1 MRNFFYMGVK
11 IIFCTPLYWELL
23 YLWINFKTYR
33 NMINEAIKKNGI
45 TYGITLGVI
54 LALIT
59 ATMYTIDLKLF
70 VSGWIGASTFVI
82 YLVIGILLL
91 VKTKKDLNGFFSFKD
106 AFTTYFI
113 AVLAALLISTLFSIL
128 LFNVIDPDAK
138 ETISEYLIKYMA
150 ETLQKFGTPASAVNE
165 ALAKMRETSPFSTL
179 EQLKGLIFSLALYSI
194 LGLIL
199 AAFFK
204 SKTTQE

>member
-1 MRNFFYMGVK
+1 
-11 IIFCTPLYWELL
+11 
-23 YLWINFKTYR
+23 
-33 NMINEAIKKNGI
+33 MINEAIKKNGV

-59 ATMYTIDLKLF
+59 ATMYSIDLKLF
-70 VSGWIGASTFVI
+70 VSNWTGPSIFVI
-82 YLVIGILLL
+82 NLIVSILLL
-91 VKTKKDLNGFFSFKD
+91 VKTKKELNGFFSFKD

-113 AVLAALLISTLFSIL
+113 AILTSILISTLFSIL
-128 LFNVIDPDAK
+128 LFNVIDPEAK

-150 ETLQKFGTPASAVNE
+150 EMLQNFGTPASSINE
-165 ALAKMRETSPFSTL
+165 ALAKMRESNPFSTL
-179 EQLKGLIFSLALYSI
+179 EQLKGLVFSLALYSI

-204 SKTTQE
+204 SKSTQE

>member
-1 MRNFFYMGVK
+1 
-11 IIFCTPLYWELL
+11 
-23 YLWINFKTYR
+23 
-33 NMINEAIKKNGI
+33 MINEIIKKNGI
-45 TYGITLGVI
+45 TYGITLGII

-59 ATMYTIDLKLF
+59 ATMYAIDLKLF

-91 VKTKKDLNGFFSFKD
+91 VKTKKDFNGFFSFKD

-113 AVLAALLISTLFSIL
+113 AVLAALLISTLFSVL
-128 LFNVIDPDAK
+128 LFNVIDPSAK
-138 ETISEYLIKYMA
+138 ETISEHLIKYMA
-150 ETLQKFGTPASAVNE
+150 EMLQKFGTPASAINE
-165 ALAKMRETSPFSTL
+165 ALAKMKETSPFSTL
-179 EQLKGLIFSLALYSI
+179 EQLKGLAFSLALYSI

>member
-1 MRNFFYMGVK
+1 
-11 IIFCTPLYWELL
+11 
-23 YLWINFKTYR
+23 
-33 NMINEAIKKNGI
+33 MINEIIKKNGV

-59 ATMYTIDLKLF
+59 ATMYAIDLKLF
-70 VSGWIGASTFVI
+70 VSGWIGGLTFVI

-91 VKTKKDLNGFFSFKD
+91 TKTKKDINGFFSFKD
-106 AFTTYFI
+106 AFTAFFI
-113 AVLAALLISTLFSIL
+113 TVVIALLISTLLSVL
-128 LFNVIDPDAK
+128 LFNVIDPSAK
-138 ETISEYLIKYMA
+138 DTVNDLLVKYMA
-150 ETLQKFGTPASAVNE
+150 ETLQKFGTPASAINE
-165 ALAKMRETSPFSTL
+165 ALAKMKENNPFSTL
-179 EQLKGLIFSLALYSI
+179 EQLKALVFSLVGYSI

>member
-1 MRNFFYMGVK
+1 
-11 IIFCTPLYWELL
+11 
-23 YLWINFKTYR
+23 
-33 NMINEAIKKNGI
+33 MINEVIKKNGI
-45 TYGITLGVI
+45 TYGTILGII

-59 ATMYTIDLKLF
+59 ASLYAIDLKLF

-82 YLVIGILLL
+82 YVIISILLL
-91 VKTKKDLNGFFSFKD
+91 VKTKKDLNGVLSFKD

-113 AVLAALLISTLFSIL
+113 AVLIAILISTFFSIL
-128 LFNVIDPDAK
+128 LFNVIDPEAK
-138 ETISEYLIKYMA
+138 ETISEHLIKYMA

-165 ALAKMRETSPFSTL
+165 ALAKMKETNPFSTF
-179 EQLKGLIFSLALYSI
+179 EQLKGSVFSLALYSI

>member
-1 MRNFFYMGVK
+1 MTSKIFFALHYIGNCYICGLILK
-11 IIFCTPLYWELL
+11 HIE
-23 YLWINFKTYR
+23 
-33 NMINEAIKKNGI
+33 NMINEVIKKNGI

-59 ATMYTIDLKLF
+59 ATMYAIDLKLF
-70 VSGWIGASTFVI
+70 VSNWIGPSIFVI
-82 YLVIGILLL
+82 NLIVGIILL
-91 VKTKKDLNGFFSFKD
+91 VKTKKDLNDSFSFKD

-113 AVLAALLISTLFSIL
+113 TVLAALLISTLFSIL
-128 LFNVIDPDAK
+128 LFNVIDPAAK

-150 ETLQKFGTPASAVNE
+150 EMLQKFGTPASSVNE
-165 ALAKMRETSPFSTL
+165 ALAKMRESNPFSTL
-179 EQLKGLIFSLALYSI
+179 EQLKGFVFSLALYSI

-204 SKTTQE
+204 SKTTQQEYK

>member
-1 MRNFFYMGVK
+1 
-11 IIFCTPLYWELL
+11 
-23 YLWINFKTYR
+23 
-33 NMINEAIKKNGI
+33 
-45 TYGITLGVI
+45 
-54 LALIT
+54 
-59 ATMYTIDLKLF
+59 MYAIDLKLF

-91 VKTKKDLNGFFSFKD
+91 TKTKKDLNGFFSFKD
-106 AFTTYFI
+106 AFTTFFI
-113 AVLAALLISTLFSIL
+113 TVLAALLISTLFSIL
-128 LFNVIDPDAK
+128 IFNVIDPAAK
-138 ETISEYLIKYMA
+138 ETINEHLIKYMA
-150 ETLQKFGTPASAVNE
+150 ETLQKFGTPASSINE

-179 EQLKGLIFSLALYSI
+179 EQLKGFVFSLALYSI